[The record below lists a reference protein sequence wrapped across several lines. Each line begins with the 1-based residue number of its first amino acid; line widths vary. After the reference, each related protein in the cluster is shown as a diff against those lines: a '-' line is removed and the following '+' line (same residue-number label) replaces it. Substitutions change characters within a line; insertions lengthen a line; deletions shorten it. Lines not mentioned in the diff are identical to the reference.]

1 MKKNLSSAQWLRR
14 FLALALAVLA
24 VLAVLVYIIDPYY
37 NYRAYDHKYKLDKI
51 FSVPGVVKNYD
62 YDAIV
67 IGSSM
72 TQNFDMDSFRQELG
86 QNPIK
91 ATLGGITGK
100 EISALFKL
108 AQDSGHAQTYY
119 ICIDNSV
126 LSADSQEQRFPDY
139 LMDFS
144 LLNDYKYFWGYE
156 AWMRFIPLNLGLLAA
171 DSLGIELPQRFSE
184 ARSIDLMGDWAYR
197 YEFSADRVLSIYS
210 ESDNGAAINVDM
222 AGISENA
229 LDNCEVFVDSLD
241 LSRGDIVFFFPP
253 YSSLLWYSNM
263 QSGELELSL
272 ELKRHFME
280 LVEGYDNVKVYD
292 FQGAE
297 FTSDLD
303 NYMDLSHYS
312 PEINDFMVSCFASG
326 DYLADSST
334 LAETERQIRDNIQV
348 LLSRYPELE
357 EIEK

>member
-24 VLAVLVYIIDPYY
+24 LLAAAVYIIDPYY

-253 YSSLLWYSNM
+253 YSSLLWYKMEKEGS
-263 QSGELELSL
+263 LESTM

-280 LVEGYDNVKVYD
+280 LVDGYDNVKVYD
-292 FQGAE
+292 FQGAD
-297 FTSDLD
+297 FTADLD
-303 NYMDLSHYS
+303 NYMDMSHYS

-348 LLSRYPELE
+348 LLSRYPE
-357 EIEK
+357 IESLK

>member
-1 MKKNLSSAQWLRR
+1 MKKNLTSAQWLRR

-24 VLAVLVYIIDPYY
+24 VLAAAVYIIDPYY

-119 ICIDNSV
+119 ICIDTSV
-126 LSADSQEQRFPDY
+126 LSSDSQEQRFPDY

-171 DSLGIELPQRFSE
+171 DRLGIELPQRFNE

-197 YEFSADRVLSIYS
+197 YEFSADRVLNIYW

-229 LDNCEVFVDSLD
+229 LDNCDVFVDSLD

-253 YSSLLWYSNM
+253 YSSLLWYKMEKEGS
-263 QSGELELSL
+263 LESTM

-280 LVEGYDNVKVYD
+280 LVDGYDNVRVFD

-312 PEINDFMVSCFASG
+312 PEINDFMVSCFAG
-326 DYLADSST
+326 GEYLADAGT
-334 LAETERQIRDNIQV
+334 MAETEQQIRDNIQV
-348 LLSRYPELE
+348 LLSRYPEIE
-357 EIEK
+357 EIKK

>member
-253 YSSLLWYSNM
+253 YSSLLWYKMEKEGS
-263 QSGELELSL
+263 LESTM

-292 FQGAE
+292 FQGAD
-297 FTSDLD
+297 FTADLD
-303 NYMDLSHYS
+303 NYMDMSHYS

>member
-1 MKKNLSSAQWLRR
+1 MKKNLTSAQWLRR

-24 VLAVLVYIIDPYY
+24 VLAAAVYIIDPYY

-119 ICIDNSV
+119 ICIDTSV
-126 LSADSQEQRFPDY
+126 LSSDSQEQRFPDY

-156 AWMRFIPLNLGLLAA
+156 AWMRFIPLNLGLLTA
-171 DSLGIELPQRFSE
+171 DRLGIELPQRFSE

-197 YEFSADRVLSIYS
+197 YEFSADRVLSIYW

-229 LDNCEVFVDSLD
+229 LDNCDVFVDSLD

-253 YSSLLWYSNM
+253 YSSLLWYKMEKEGS
-263 QSGELELSL
+263 LESTM

-280 LVEGYDNVKVYD
+280 LVDGYDNVRVFD

-312 PEINDFMVSCFASG
+312 PEINDFMVSCFAG
-326 DYLADSST
+326 GEYLADSST
-334 LAETERQIRDNIQV
+334 LAETERQIRDNIHV
-348 LLSRYPELE
+348 LLSRYPEIE
-357 EIEK
+357 EIKK

>member
-24 VLAVLVYIIDPYY
+24 LLAAAVYIIDPYY

-72 TQNFDMDSFRQELG
+72 TQNFNMDSFREELG
-86 QNPIK
+86 QDTVK
-91 ATLGGITGK
+91 ATLGGITST

-126 LSADSQEQRFPDY
+126 LSSGSTEQRFPEY
-139 LMDFS
+139 LMDFNIF
-144 LLNDYKYFWGYE
+144 NDYKYFWGYE
-156 AWMRFIPLNLGLLAA
+156 AWMRFIPLDLALLTA
-171 DSLGIELPQRFSE
+171 DSLGIQLPERFDE

-197 YEFSADRVLSIYS
+197 YEFSADRVLKVYRES
-210 ESDNGAAINVDM
+210 ENGAAINVDM
-222 AGISENA
+222 AGISRDA
-229 LDNCEVFVDSLD
+229 LANCESFVESLD

-253 YSSLLWYSNM
+253 YSSLLWYDM
-263 QSGELELSL
+263 EQDGSL
-272 ELKRHFME
+272 DSTLALKRYFLE
-280 LVEGYDNVKVYD
+280 KVSGYDNVKVFD

-303 NYMDLSHYS
+303 NYMDMSHYS

-348 LLSRYPELE
+348 LLSRYPEIE